1 VKGGF
6 MSEEQ
11 KDGRQL
17 SKQEKWEDKL
27 LKRQKRKLEMAQR
40 ENTDFVSTRVRKL
53 PILSD

>member
-1 VKGGF
+1 